1 MNRDLP
7 CLYCKYLCRID
18 TGWIYCK
25 KYCRGN
31 RIFTTVSGL
40 SYCAK
45 FKQIK
50 KSRKKEMQR

>member
-1 MNRDLP
+1 MCNNHF

-25 KYCRGN
+25 KYYRGKSL
-31 RIFTTVSGL
+31 FASVSGL

-45 FKQIK
+45 FKPK
-50 KSRKKEMQR
+50 KKGESR

>member
-1 MNRDLP
+1 MFRADIP
-7 CLYCKYLCRID
+7 CLDCKYLCRID

-31 RIFTTVSGL
+31 RMFTTVSGL

-45 FKQIK
+45 FKPTKQK
-50 KSRKKEMQR
+50 RRK